1 MGRDDI
7 GFKTVALFLQPEGN
21 AHNNSNL
28 LFELNKN
35 H

>member
-1 MGRDDI
+1 MGRDYI